1 MNKILLPILLLA
13 STFSFRARAQEATAS
28 PGPDHSSHA
37 EHAQGVDE
45 RGDQGMGFSHQ
56 LTGHHFYL
64 FPDGGAI
71 EVEARDSKDAKSQ
84 EAIRNHLSMIAGMF
98 AEGNLSI
105 PMFVH
110 DTVPPGI
117 EKLKQLKREITYAAE
132 NTSLGARVRIT
143 TKDTEAIKA
152 IHEFLRFQIE
162 EHRTGDSI
170 EVKK

>member
-1 MNKILLPILLLA
+1 MNKTSLSILLLA
-13 STFSFRARAQEATAS
+13 TMFSFRALAQEATVS
-28 PGPDHSSHA
+28 PGPDHSAHP

-45 RGDQGMGFSHQ
+45 RGDKGMGFNHQ

-64 FPDGGAI
+64 FPDGGGI

-84 EAIRNHLSMIAGMF
+84 DAIRTHMSMIAAMF
-98 AEGNLSI
+98 AEGNFSI

-110 DTVPPGI
+110 NTVPPGV
-117 EKLKQLKREITYAAE
+117 EKLKLLKKEITYTAE
-132 NTSLGARVRIT
+132 NTPLGAQVRIT
-143 TKDTEAIKA
+143 TKNSEAIKA

-162 EHRTGDSI
+162 EHRTGDSM